1 MRHYKVIVIGGGP
14 SGITC
19 GYYLKQRGLDYL
31 IIEKEEM
38 LHTWKN
44 ERWDSFYLVTPNW
57 MTHLPGLENEIPYNN
72 EYMSKSEI
80 LGILERYQK
89 FVNPVYVENTVIQ
102 EIILEGSVYKV
113 YTNRG
118 DYCCDHIIVA
128 SGMYS
133 EPFIPKVSEKIPAE
147 INQMH
152 SSDYKNP
159 CQMTPGNV
167 VVVGSGWSGVQIAL
181 ELKKALQNEVYL
193 SIGSL
198 SPLPVVYKNVHGVYW
213 LNRLSGYANV
223 NPILN
228 YKKEDFTNPNILH
241 KMGQNMVE
249 CQKNGVHLVG
259 RLLDREGNKLIF
271 NDNIRSVFKE
281 AEKYIDTA
289 KQKIDALIE
298 KEHITTGGNEFDL
311 RLDRVDLDAITPLAE
326 LDITAHHIT
335 NIVWSTGFRRNYSY
349 IKRPIFDENGLPLL
363 IDGVATTE
371 NITFCGLELEVD
383 RNIRSAFGVGLYAI
397 NESSKRAVD
406 YIKL

>member
-1 MRHYKVIVIGGGP
+1 
-14 SGITC
+14 
-19 GYYLKQRGLDYL
+19 
-31 IIEKEEM
+31 
-38 LHTWKN
+38 
-44 ERWDSFYLVTPNW
+44 

-80 LGILERYQK
+80 LAILERYQK

-102 EIILEGSVYKV
+102 EIVLEGSVYKV
-113 YTNRG
+113 YTNKG

-326 LDITAHHIT
+326 LDIHAHHIT
-335 NIVWSTGFRRNYSY
+335 NIIWSTGFRRNYSY